1 LVAKQKQE
9 LDRLH
14 KEVAALKAKATK
26 PSDGHTGGSGTG
38 GGQPKSGKEAESA
51 NEWDFTVEQ
60 LQAQRKLLKGQG
72 KADEHPAVQAL
83 TQQIELQ
90 KKAAADKKPSHQ
102 KLQAAEKLVATK
114 QRDKE
119 HAKSEVESLRAKLH
133 AAESKLAAAE
143 DAVTAAVAARDQLV
157 AVLASAPPPAPVP
170 GPDPLIPDVADEVC
184 KAELG
189 LDRAQLQTLFAKL
202 AALKASAEEAAG
214 REAAAAMAAAAAGP
228 VAAASPAAKA
238 AEASASNGGGGAPR
252 PQGKRDLSTAVS
264 PAPSGMQTPAEEP
277 DPKKAK

>member
-1 LVAKQKQE
+1 VVAKQKLE

-26 PSDGHTGGSGTG
+26 AGDGSGNGSG
-38 GGQPKSGKEAESA
+38 GASPKGGKEADEA
-51 NEWDFTVEQ
+51 TEWDFTVEQ

-102 KLQAAEKLVATK
+102 KLQAAEKLVASK
-114 QRDKE
+114 QRDRDN
-119 HAKSEVESLRAKLH
+119 AKTEVEGLRAQLQ
-133 AAESKLAAAE
+133 AAELKLATAE
-143 DAVTAAVAARDQLV
+143 DAVVAAISARDQLV
-157 AVLASAPPPAPVP
+157 AVLASAPPPAPAP
-170 GPDPLIPDVADEVC
+170 IPDPLLPDVADEVC

-189 LDRAQLQTLFAKL
+189 LDKAQLQTLFTKL
-202 AALKASAEEAAG
+202 ATLKAATEAAAG
-214 REAAAAMAAAAAGP
+214 REAAAAMAVAAAPSAGAAAA
-228 VAAASPAAKA
+228 AAAST
-238 AEASASNGGGGAPR
+238 GGGGSGRSPD
-252 PQGKRDLSTAVS
+252 KRALSVAVS

-277 DPKKAK
+277 EPKKAK